1 MTSATNPE
9 TKSENAKSL
18 VRISKPV
25 QLYDQGEP
33 SLGLILRP
41 VRRVINTEAI
51 ATSINNAKKVGAS
64 TQTDTTANQQGN
76 RGEEESNEAVKKISE
91 AIRASLVSQKQ
102 VREQT
107 SVRPE
112 SEDEYGPLISMPL
125 PEKIKDSLRVSYS
138 TSDLGMAAVGA
149 TFGQNLAES
158 NKSGP
163 GLTNALVGSASY
175 VIRTLVAALPGG
187 VGALGQKLSN
197 SIPNPFSA
205 AIFEKVN
212 PRKFSF
218 NWTIQPQ
225 TPEES
230 ERLKEVINNLRYWS
244 LPNPSKDGLILG
256 VPYEWELSFV
266 GTNFLYSFSRCFMSS
281 IDIDYSP
288 NGFNAFMADGAP
300 QAVTISLEFEEI
312 FPLDKRTIDE
322 AGPGSQNM
330 KPKYGTETREES
342 AAPAS
347 TSTQPT
353 GTPSASV
360 TSLQL
365 TLKQAEERVKNL
377 ENSAVYQGDPRAAA
391 TTSANALA
399 EAKRARDSARANLAA
414 KLASESGP
422 PPPPGG

>member
-9 TKSENAKSL
+9 TKTENAKSL

-41 VRRVINTEAI
+41 VRRVINAEAI
-51 ATSINNAKKVGAS
+51 ATAIANARDVRTSPKTGA
-64 TQTDTTANQQGN
+64 TANQQGN
-76 RGEEESNEAVKKISE
+76 RGEEATRQTNEAVTQISE
-91 AIRASLVSQKQ
+91 AIRASLLSQKQ
-102 VREQT
+102 VREQF
-107 SVRPE
+107 SVGE
-112 SEDEYGPLISMPL
+112 KDEYGPLISMPL
-125 PEKIKDSLRVSYS
+125 PEKIKDSLRVNYS

-149 TFGQNLAES
+149 VFGQSLAES

-175 VIRTLVAALPGG
+175 VIRTLIAALPGG
-187 VGALGQKLSN
+187 VGALGQKLSGT
-197 SIPNPFSA
+197 IPNPFSA
-205 AIFEKVN
+205 AIFEKVT
-212 PRKFSF
+212 PRKFNF

-230 ERLKEVINNLRYWS
+230 NRLKDIINHLRYWS

-266 GTNFLYSFSRCFMSS
+266 GTNFLYSFSRCFMSN

-300 QAVTISLEFEEI
+300 QSVTITIEFEEI

-322 AGPGSQNM
+322 GGLGADSM
-330 KPKYGTETREES
+330 KPSGILENREVQ
-342 AAPAS
+342 P
-347 TSTQPT
+347 QPT
-353 GTPSASV
+353 NSTTPATPSGTPSASV
-360 TSLQL
+360 QDLQL
-365 TLKQAEERVKNL
+365 KVKAAENKLAAVLRNRDATDSAKRAAQAELNSAIKNL
-377 ENSAVYQGDPRAAA
+377 EAA
-391 TTSANALA
+391 
-399 EAKRARDSARANLAA
+399 
-414 KLASESGP
+414 
-422 PPPPGG
+422 GG